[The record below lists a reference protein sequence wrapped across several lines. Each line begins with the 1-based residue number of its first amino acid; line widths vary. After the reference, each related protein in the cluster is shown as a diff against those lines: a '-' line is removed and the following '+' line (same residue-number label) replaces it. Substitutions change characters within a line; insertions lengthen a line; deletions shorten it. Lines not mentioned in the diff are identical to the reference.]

1 MADKKAESLHGYLL
15 SEKGLNE
22 LSAISAQ
29 LRLMAEITYGFTHEG
44 NYSGHLLIRR
54 EVLGW
59 YFEELGVLIDEV
71 LSAITPAASDFSAPL
86 H

>member
-1 MADKKAESLHGYLL
+1 MADKKAEPLHGYLL
-15 SEKGLNE
+15 SEQGFHE

-29 LRLMAEITYGFTHEG
+29 LRLMAEITYGFAHEG

-54 EVLGW
+54 EVMGW

-71 LSAITPAASDFSAPL
+71 LSALTPANNDFSPPL

>member
-1 MADKKAESLHGYLL
+1 
-15 SEKGLNE
+15 
-22 LSAISAQ
+22 
-29 LRLMAEITYGFTHEG
+29 MAEITYGFAHEG

-54 EVLGW
+54 EVMGW

-71 LSAITPAASDFSAPL
+71 LSALMPANNDFSPPL